1 MSKKL
6 GGVIALMGLCA
17 LSLFLLNC
25 GSSSSR
31 PSGVLYVLT
40 QGSNGVGDNVTSYAI
55 DLNSGN
61 LSLVNS
67 NATTCLTAAGTCG
80 LPVNILLDP
89 TGAVAFVLN
98 QGAPPCPSCT
108 PPTTGAP
115 TIYSYPV
122 NSDGSLGTPTAA
134 MTPTLIP
141 GDTAIAMTR
150 DAGGNFLYVIT
161 EGNQSSNPPL
171 APQLLVFSTKPGSTS
186 LTPVSNVL
194 STLTKIPTALSTI
207 TFPVPNG
214 VTAPCGFTTTEEYVF
229 VTFSHDLSSEH
240 NDNALSIH
248 CVDSSGTLSDLTPDP
263 PYTPAADPLS
273 VLAVNT
279 NQAGQNGGGV
289 FIYVGSQPSASGAL
303 STFQMCTQVGIA
315 GCVQQDVTAAL
326 LKPVGTSPTSTG
338 QNPVAM
344 AVDPTN
350 SFLYVVC
357 YIQNAVYGYSIST
370 AGALTPLST
379 PYQQTGLQP
388 VALAL
393 HPSVNNTG
401 QFLYTSNSGQNN
413 ISGFALST
421 TNGSMSSLPTVVT
434 PAAPSGMA
442 VH

>member
-1 MSKKL
+1 MSKKI
-6 GGVIALMGLCA
+6 GGVVALVGLCA

-40 QGSNGVGDNVTSYAI
+40 QGSNGVGDNVSSFAI

-67 NATTCLTAAGTCG
+67 NATTCLTAASTCG

-108 PPTTGAP
+108 PATTGAP
-115 TIYSYPV
+115 TIYSYTV

-134 MTPTLIP
+134 TTPALVP

-194 STLTKIPTALSTI
+194 STLTRIPTAISVL
-207 TFPVPNG
+207 TFPAPG
-214 VTAPCGFTTTEEYVF
+214 SGTTPPCGFTTSEEFLYV
-229 VTFSHDLSSEH
+229 TSSTDLSPMH
-240 NDNALSIH
+240 DDNTLSVY
-248 CVDSSGTLSDLTPDP
+248 CVDSSGILTDKTPIP
-263 PYTPAADPLS
+263 PYTPQPVPLS
-273 VLAVNT
+273 VQAVNT
-279 NQAGQNGGGV
+279 SSAGLSGGGV
-289 FIYVGSQPSASGAL
+289 FVYVGSQTNGSGSLSA
-303 STFQMCTQVGIA
+303 FQMCTQVGSA
-315 GCVQQDVTAAL
+315 GCAQQDVTAAL
-326 LKPVGTSPTSTG
+326 LKPVGTTSTG

-357 YIQNAVYGYSIST
+357 YIQNAVYGYSIGTTGTLT
-370 AGALTPLST
+370 ALST

-442 VH
+442 VR